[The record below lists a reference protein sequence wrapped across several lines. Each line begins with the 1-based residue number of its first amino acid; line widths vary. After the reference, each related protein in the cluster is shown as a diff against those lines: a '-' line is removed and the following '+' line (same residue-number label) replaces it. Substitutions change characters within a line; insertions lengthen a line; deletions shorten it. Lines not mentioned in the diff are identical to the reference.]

1 MVSQAYS
8 REVYHLETIE
18 ADILPLMNTVFFV
31 IGANGVGKTSV
42 LNLLKNQLSIGHFS
56 VYDFDERGVPDNADK
71 DWRISETEYWLSV
84 GIENK
89 RQNKNTVVCGFMK
102 PEEIEEVA
110 ERLGD
115 RPVVIFLEAD
125 ANSISERIKSRYLDE
140 NSVKELFR
148 ATGKSVEK
156 FIEGNVYYSNILR
169 ESCLQYGYDVVDT
182 TGKRPEEVTKEVVN
196 IICK

>member
-1 MVSQAYS
+1 
-8 REVYHLETIE
+8 
-18 ADILPLMNTVFFV
+18 MNTVFFV

-115 RPVVIFLEAD
+115 RPVVIFLDAD

-169 ESCLQYGYDVVDT
+169 ESCLKYGYDVVDT